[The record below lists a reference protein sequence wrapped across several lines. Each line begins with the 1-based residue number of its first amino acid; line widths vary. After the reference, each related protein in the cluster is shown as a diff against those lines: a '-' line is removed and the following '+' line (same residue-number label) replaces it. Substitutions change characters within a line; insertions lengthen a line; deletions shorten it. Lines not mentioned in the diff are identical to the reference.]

1 MAAEFKVNNA
11 DEFEKMIYEKDIKIT
26 EALVKTVLKNLK
38 SKKRHHHALSV
49 ICISEGEIYDVTI
62 DKRDFQ
68 YTLESTLPKFEN
80 EELYEDCSKI
90 VKALK
95 YLKKQKKK

>member
-1 MAAEFKVNNA
+1 MAE
-11 DEFEKMIYEKDIKIT
+11 EFEVESPEEFEDMVKNGDLRIRK
-26 EALVKTVLKNLK
+26 ALVKTILKNLK

-62 DKRDFQ
+62 DKKDFQ
-68 YTLESTLPKFEN
+68 HTLETTLPSFEN

-90 VKALK
+90 VGALR
-95 YLKKQKKK
+95 YLRKSKKK

>member
-1 MAAEFKVNNA
+1 MAIEFRVDNPE
-11 DEFEKMIYEKDIKIT
+11 EFENMITNGDIRINK
-26 EALVKTVLKNLK
+26 ALVKTVLKNLK

-49 ICISEGEIYDVTI
+49 ICINDGEIYDVTI
-62 DKRDFQ
+62 DKKDFQ
-68 YTLESTLPKFEN
+68 HTLETALSKYEN

-90 VKALK
+90 VNAIA